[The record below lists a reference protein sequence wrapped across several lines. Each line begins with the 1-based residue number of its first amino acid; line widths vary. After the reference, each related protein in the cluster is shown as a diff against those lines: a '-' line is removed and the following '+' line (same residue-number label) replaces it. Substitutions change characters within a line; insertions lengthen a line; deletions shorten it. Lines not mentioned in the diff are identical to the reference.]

1 MSEPAR
7 AHDDDAVSLL
17 VAGGSLD
24 PNLDQLEARARARGL
39 PLASLRVGPGL
50 HPRVR
55 WDLPED
61 VLSFDGRPLRPTA
74 VFLRHD
80 VFAAMQ
86 DPRPAV
92 SERALAWYTLLSGW
106 ALAHEDVRVFNGRSR
121 QHGANKPLALHLAAR
136 AGLRVPTT
144 AITNDVA
151 ALRRG
156 TAQPRVVKPI
166 DGGAL
171 CEPLEDVLARTP
183 EQDGVAA
190 RPAIVQERLVPP
202 EVRVYVV
209 GPRLLPFRVISE
221 ALDYRA
227 DRHVRVEPAEP
238 LPDALGRALVELC
251 DRLGLD
257 WAAADFKTDP
267 LSGELCF
274 LEINSAPMFA
284 AFDRACEGALADA
297 LLDWLLPARTPV
309 PAPAQLPVER

>member
-7 AHDDDAVSLL
+7 APDDAASLL

-55 WDLPED
+55 WDLPGD
-61 VLSFDGRPLRPTA
+61 VLRVDGRPLRPSA

-92 SERALAWYTLLSGW
+92 SERALAWHTLVSGW
-106 ALAHEDVRVFNGRSR
+106 ALAHEDVRVPNRRSR
-121 QHGANKPLALHLAAR
+121 QHGANKPLALHLALR
-136 AGLRVPTT
+136 AGLRVPAT
-144 AITNDVA
+144 ALTNDVA
-151 ALRRG
+151 ALRSDP
-156 TAQPRVVKPI
+156 AQPRVVKPI

-183 EQDGVAA
+183 DRGGAA
-190 RPAIVQERLVPP
+190 AKPAIVQVRLVPP

-209 GPRLLPFRVISE
+209 GRRLFPFRVVSD

-227 DRHVRVEPAEP
+227 DRHVRVEPVES

-251 DRLGLD
+251 EQLGLD
-257 WAAADFKTDP
+257 WAAADFKADP
-267 LSGELCF
+267 GGGELCF

-284 AFDRACEGALADA
+284 AFDRACEGALTDA
-297 LLDWLLPARTPV
+297 LLDWLLAAPAPA